1 MSSLVCKPKI
11 KYKKVRTNKPI
22 QAEVVTFYNIV
33 RKVAIA
39 SKCLEE
45 EGFQKKN
52 IARNHGNIDIILI
65 LEKPSISLLPSNH
78 RIGKRARAFFR

>member
-11 KYKKVRTNKPI
+11 KSNKARTKKPI

-39 SKCLEE
+39 PKCLED
-45 EGFQKKN
+45 FLQTRVFFWK
-52 IARNHGNIDIILI
+52 IAQN
-65 LEKPSISLLPSNH
+65 
-78 RIGKRARAFFR
+78 